1 MPEETLLELERHA
14 AYTRRQ
20 FATVATWQYS
30 VDTEKRAAWRKA
42 RNTMNRASYAYRKAY
57 EAKERKDVELH
68 LEWLAQGQE
77 LKSWARECAKDEQ
90 IDCFITEG

>member
-1 MPEETLLELERHA
+1 MTPETLLELERHA

-57 EAKERKDVELH
+57 QEAENVRLYLERMIE
-68 LEWLAQGQE
+68 A
-77 LKSWARECAKDEQ
+77 DEQ
-90 IDCFITEG
+90 DELQQRYELSYPGLFM